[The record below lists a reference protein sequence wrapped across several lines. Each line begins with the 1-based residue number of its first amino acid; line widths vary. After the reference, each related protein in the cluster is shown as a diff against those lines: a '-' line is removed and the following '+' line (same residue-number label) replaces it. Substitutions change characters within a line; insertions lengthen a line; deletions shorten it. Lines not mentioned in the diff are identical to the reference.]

1 MMMRYLRSLAGRLTL
16 WYASIFSLCFLVVFG
31 SFYLIMRNHFHFWTD
46 EKLQEEIVEANVA
59 YRAHG
64 VESVILQF
72 KQEEAAESGRFMGR
86 LIDREGRVVF
96 ETVPRRWSQLPIDQK
111 LLESARSGH
120 DELELVQPCANHK
133 ARVIYSALPDGFV
146 VQIGIGYRAH
156 EIWMRQFSTD
166 LLKVA
171 LLALALSVVA
181 GGFMARRALSPIR
194 EMAQTTAG
202 ISGRSM
208 GQRMPVSP
216 RGDEVDQLAVSFN
229 GMLERID
236 QLLEGLR
243 EVTDSVAHDLRTPIT
258 GIRGMVEVTLSARR
272 EPKEYR
278 MALYEVLEQLDVLLN
293 FFNTILEV
301 AEAESGALILR
312 LESLPMDDLVREVV
326 QTFEPVAADRGISF
340 ESFVAPG
347 LTIKGDR
354 ARLSQMLANLLDNS
368 LKYTP
373 NGGHVRLHA
382 ECDPGGKG
390 AIITIADSGSGISEK
405 DLPHIFERYYRGDK
419 SRSGPGVGLGLP
431 FVQGIVKAHG
441 GSIAVESQPGLGAL
455 FRVSLPSCSKQGA

>member
-1 MMMRYLRSLAGRLTL
+1 M
-16 WYASIFSLCFLVVFG
+16 
-31 SFYLIMRNHFHFWTD
+31 
-46 EKLQEEIVEANVA
+46 
-59 YRAHG
+59 
-64 VESVILQF
+64 
-72 KQEEAAESGRFMGR
+72 
-86 LIDREGRVVF
+86 
-96 ETVPRRWSQLPIDQK
+96 PIDQE
-111 LLESARSGH
+111 LLERARSGH
-120 DELELVQPCANHK
+120 DELELVQPDDNHT

-146 VQIGIGYRAH
+146 VQIGVGLRDH

-166 LLKVA
+166 LVKVA

-194 EMAQTTAG
+194 EMARTAAG

-208 GQRMPVSP
+208 GQRMPVSS
-216 RGDEVDQLAVSFN
+216 RGDEVDRLAISFN

-272 EPKEYR
+272 EPNEYR

-301 AEAESGALILR
+301 AEAESGALVLR
-312 LESLPMDDLVREVV
+312 LEMLPIDDLVREVV

-340 ESFVAPG
+340 DSFVAPG

-373 NGGHVRLHA
+373 NGGQVRLHA
-382 ECDPGGKG
+382 ECDPGGNG
-390 AIITIADSGSGISEK
+390 AFITVSDSGSGIPGK

-431 FVQGIVKAHG
+431 FVQGIVNAHG
-441 GSIAVESQPGLGAL
+441 GSIAVESQPGRGAL
-455 FRVSLPSCSKQGA
+455 FRVSLPCCSKQEA

>member
-1 MMMRYLRSLAGRLTL
+1 
-16 WYASIFSLCFLVVFG
+16 
-31 SFYLIMRNHFHFWTD
+31 
-46 EKLQEEIVEANVA
+46 
-59 YRAHG
+59 
-64 VESVILQF
+64 
-72 KQEEAAESGRFMGR
+72 
-86 LIDREGRVVF
+86 
-96 ETVPRRWSQLPIDQK
+96 
-111 LLESARSGH
+111 
-120 DELELVQPCANHK
+120 
-133 ARVIYSALPDGFV
+133 
-146 VQIGIGYRAH
+146 
-156 EIWMRQFSTD
+156 
-166 LLKVA
+166 
-171 LLALALSVVA
+171 
-181 GGFMARRALSPIR
+181 
-194 EMAQTTAG
+194 
-202 ISGRSM
+202 M